1 MENESNVKTI
11 LSQYPLSVKNIHVI
25 NDKGKKAAWSIET
38 SSGTK
43 ILKKSPAEKD
53 RLLFL
58 LQATKH
64 LQKNGARIPKIVS
77 TRSGADFADDVS
89 GGSYVLS
96 DAVSGISPKS
106 YTPRQMNL
114 IMREMGRFH
123 KASRGF
129 HSQSDT
135 KERSHLGR
143 WESSYQSHLDNLEL
157 YKAVAK
163 LNNNAFSKLYLK
175 HVDRFIAQGKEA
187 LSIIQGKAYRNWVN
201 KVSVQRNLC
210 HQDFAA
216 GNLIKA
222 RRGYHVIDLDSLTID
237 LPARDI
243 RKIFNKIMKK
253 KGWGIIKATSM
264 LRAYHQIHPLRP
276 EECRVIYADLLYPHL
291 FYGLASKYF
300 NNRLEW
306 DLTTSYEK
314 FEALIQN
321 DISRMRMLLS
331 WNRIVRNA
339 LK

>member
-1 MENESNVKTI
+1 MENESNVKAI
-11 LSQYPLSVKNIHVI
+11 LSKYPLSVKDIQVI

-43 ILKKSPAEKD
+43 ILKKSPADKD

-58 LQATKH
+58 LQAIKH
-64 LQKNGARIPKIVS
+64 LQKNGARIPKIVA
-77 TRSGADFADDVS
+77 TRSGADFADDAS
-89 GGSYVLS
+89 GSSYVLS
-96 DAVSGISPKS
+96 DAVSGTSPKS
-106 YTPRQMNL
+106 YTRREMNL

-123 KASRGF
+123 KASQGF
-129 HSQSDT
+129 QSKSDT
-135 KERSHLGR
+135 RERSHLGR

-163 LNNNAFSKLYLK
+163 LNDNDFSKLYLK

-187 LSIIQGKAYRNWVN
+187 LGIIQGKAYLNWVN
-201 KVSVQRNLC
+201 KVSINRNLC

-253 KGWGIIKATSM
+253 KGWSILKATSM
-264 LRAYHQIHPLRP
+264 LRAYHGTHPLKL

-291 FYGLASKYF
+291 FYGMASKYF

-306 DLTTSYEK
+306 DLSKSYEK

-321 DISRMRMLLS
+321 DQSRMRMLRS
-331 WNRIVRNA
+331 WNRIIRNA
-339 LK
+339 IK